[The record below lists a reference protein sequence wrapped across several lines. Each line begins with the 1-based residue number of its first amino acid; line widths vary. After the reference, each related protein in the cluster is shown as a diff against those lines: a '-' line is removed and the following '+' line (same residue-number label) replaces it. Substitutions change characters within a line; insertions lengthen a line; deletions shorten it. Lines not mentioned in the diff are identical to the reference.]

1 LFKNYKNT
9 GGIEMKLKKMTAA
22 ICLSV
27 LTLAGSVQ
35 AERPAS
41 FHDDYQL
48 EEMVILSRHNIRSPL
63 SGNGSALGNL
73 TPHTWFRW
81 TSGPSELSLR
91 GGQLETMMGQY
102 FGQWLESEGV
112 IKDKNTYIPAEGE
125 MRFYANSMQ
134 RTIATA
140 QYFSSGMLPVANV
153 TIEHKFAPSKMDPVF
168 HPQLTFMSDAFR
180 TQAMKEIS
188 AMGGQKGLQGIN
200 DKVENN
206 YRIIEKALDL
216 KDSPAAKKDGLTKFR
231 SDDLQILLEINK
243 EPAMKGSLKQANSAS
258 DAFILQ
264 YYEEP
269 DKVKA
274 GFGHKLTQKEWEE
287 IAGIKDVYGDVLF
300 TAPSVAVNV
309 AHPLLQEMSKE
320 LAVPGR
326 KFTFLCGH
334 DSNIASVLA
343 ALDVEEYNLPNS
355 IEKKTP
361 IGSKLVVEKFAGKDG
376 QEYAALSVV
385 YQNTQQL
392 RDRTALTLDNPPEI
406 FPLKLKG
413 LNANADGLYLLKDVQ
428 NRFQQAIDAYDKLP
442 QDTAAQKA
450 A

>member
-1 LFKNYKNT
+1 M
-9 GGIEMKLKKMTAA
+9 MKLKKLAA
-22 ICLSV
+22 TVCLSM
-27 LTLAGSVQ
+27 LALSSAVQ
-35 AERPAS
+35 AERPAT
-41 FHDDYQL
+41 FHDNYKL
-48 EEMVILSRHNIRSPL
+48 EEMVVLSRHNIRSPL

-73 TPHTWFRW
+73 TPHAWFHW

-112 IKDKNTYIPAEGE
+112 ISDKNTYIPAEGE

-153 TIEHKFAPSKMDPVF
+153 PIEHKYAPSKMDPVF
-168 HPQLTFMSDAFR
+168 NPQLTFVSDAFR
-180 TQAMKEIS
+180 SQAMKEIS
-188 AMGGQKGLQGIN
+188 AMGGTKGLQGIN
-200 DKVENN
+200 DKVESS
-206 YRIIEKALDL
+206 YRTLEKTLDL

-231 SDDLQILLEINK
+231 SDDLQILLEVNK
-243 EPAMKGSLKQANSAS
+243 EPAMKGSLKMANSAS

-274 GFGHKLTQKEWEE
+274 GFGHKLTQKEWEQ
-287 IAGIKDVYGDVLF
+287 IASIKDVYGDVLF

-309 AHPLLQEMSKE
+309 AHPLLQEMCKE
-320 LAVPGR
+320 LSVPGR

-343 ALDVEEYNLPNS
+343 ALEAEEYDVPQS

-361 IGSKLVVEKFAGKDG
+361 IGSKLVIEKFAGKDG
-376 QEYAALSVV
+376 KEYAALSIV
-385 YQNTQQL
+385 YQTTDQL
-392 RDRTALTLDNPPEI
+392 RDRTALTLDNPPMV
-406 FPLKLKG
+406 FPIKLKG
-413 LNANADGLYLLKDVQ
+413 LKANADGLYRLDDLLQ
-428 NRFQQAIDAYDKLP
+428 RFGKAIRAYDALP
-442 QDTAAQKA
+442 GRELQKA

>member
-1 LFKNYKNT
+1 
-9 GGIEMKLKKMTAA
+9 MKLKKMTAA

-231 SDDLQILLEINK
+231 SDDLQILLELNK

-343 ALDVEEYNLPNS
+343 ALEAEEYDVPQS

-361 IGSKLVVEKFAGKDG
+361 IGSKLVIEKFKGKDG
-376 QEYAALSVV
+376 KAYAALSIV
-385 YQNTQQL
+385 YQTTDQL
-392 RDRTALTLDNPPEI
+392 RDRTALTLDNPPMI
-406 FPLKLKG
+406 YPIRLKG
-413 LNANADGLYLLKDVQ
+413 LKANSDGLYQLEDLQ
-428 NRFQQAIDAYDKLP
+428 ARFNKAIRAYDALP
-442 QDTAAQKA
+442 QDAPAQKA

>member
-1 LFKNYKNT
+1 
-9 GGIEMKLKKMTAA
+9 MKLKKMTAA

-320 LAVPGR
+320 LTVPGR

-343 ALDVEEYNLPNS
+343 ALEAEEYDVPQS

-361 IGSKLVVEKFAGKDG
+361 IGSKLVIEKFKGKDG
-376 QEYAALSVV
+376 KEYAALSIV
-385 YQNTQQL
+385 YQTTDQL
-392 RDRTALTLDNPPEI
+392 RDRTALTLDNPPMI
-406 FPLKLKG
+406 YPIRLKG
-413 LNANADGLYLLKDVQ
+413 LKANSDGLYQLKDLQ
-428 NRFQQAIDAYDKLP
+428 ARFDKAIRAYDALP
-442 QDTAAQKA
+442 QDAPAQKA

>member
-1 LFKNYKNT
+1 
-9 GGIEMKLKKMTAA
+9 MKLKKMTAA

-231 SDDLQILLEINK
+231 SDDLQILLELNK

-320 LAVPGR
+320 LTVPGR

-343 ALDVEEYNLPNS
+343 ALEAEEYDVPQS

-361 IGSKLVVEKFAGKDG
+361 IGSKLVIEKFKGKDG
-376 QEYAALSVV
+376 KAYAALSIV
-385 YQNTQQL
+385 YQTTDQL
-392 RDRTALTLDNPPEI
+392 RDRTALTLDNPPMI
-406 FPLKLKG
+406 YPIRLKG
-413 LNANADGLYLLKDVQ
+413 LKANSDGLYKLEDLQ
-428 NRFQQAIDAYDKLP
+428 ARFDKAIRAYDALP
-442 QDTAAQKA
+442 QDAPAQKA

>member
-1 LFKNYKNT
+1 
-9 GGIEMKLKKMTAA
+9 MKLKKMTAA
-22 ICLSV
+22 ICLSM

-231 SDDLQILLEINK
+231 SDDLQILLELNK

-309 AHPLLQEMSKE
+309 AHPLLQEMSRE

-343 ALDVEEYNLPNS
+343 ALEAEEYDVPQS

-361 IGSKLVVEKFAGKDG
+361 IGSKLVIEKFKGKDG
-376 QEYAALSVV
+376 KAYAALSIV
-385 YQNTQQL
+385 YQTTDQL
-392 RDRTALTLDNPPEI
+392 RDRTALTLDNPPMI
-406 FPLKLKG
+406 YPIRLKG
-413 LNANADGLYLLKDVQ
+413 LKANSDGLYKLEDLQ
-428 NRFQQAIDAYDKLP
+428 ARFDKAIRAYDALP
-442 QDTAAQKA
+442 QDTPVQKA

>member
-1 LFKNYKNT
+1 
-9 GGIEMKLKKMTAA
+9 MKLKKMTAA

-269 DKVKA
+269 DKIKA

-309 AHPLLQEMSKE
+309 AHPLLQEVSRE

-343 ALDVEEYNLPNS
+343 ALEAEEYDVPQS

-361 IGSKLVVEKFAGKDG
+361 IGSKLVIEKFKGKDG
-376 QEYAALSVV
+376 KAYAALSIV
-385 YQNTQQL
+385 YQTTDQL
-392 RDRTALTLDNPPEI
+392 RDRTALTLDNPPMI
-406 FPLKLKG
+406 YPIRLKG
-413 LNANADGLYLLKDVQ
+413 LKANSDGLFQLEDLQ
-428 NRFQQAIDAYDKLP
+428 ARFDKAIRAYDALP
-442 QDTAAQKA
+442 QDTPVQKA

>member
-1 LFKNYKNT
+1 
-9 GGIEMKLKKMTAA
+9 MKLKKMTAA

-343 ALDVEEYNLPNS
+343 ALEAEEYDVPQS

-361 IGSKLVVEKFAGKDG
+361 IGSKLVIEKFKGKDG
-376 QEYAALSVV
+376 KEYAALSIV
-385 YQNTQQL
+385 YQTTDQL
-392 RDRTALTLDNPPEI
+392 RDRTALTLDNPPMI
-406 FPLKLKG
+406 YPIRLKG
-413 LNANADGLYLLKDVQ
+413 LKANSDGLYRLEDLQ
-428 NRFQQAIDAYDKLP
+428 ARFDKAIRAYDALP
-442 QDTAAQKA
+442 QDTPVQKA

>member
-1 LFKNYKNT
+1 
-9 GGIEMKLKKMTAA
+9 MKLKKMTAA

-243 EPAMKGSLKQANSAS
+243 EPAMKGSPKQANSAS

-343 ALDVEEYNLPNS
+343 ALEAEEYDVPQS

-361 IGSKLVVEKFAGKDG
+361 IGSKLVIEKFKGKDG
-376 QEYAALSVV
+376 KAYAALSIV
-385 YQNTQQL
+385 YQTTDQL
-392 RDRTALTLDNPPEI
+392 RDRTALTLDNPPMI
-406 FPLKLKG
+406 YPIRLKG
-413 LNANADGLYLLKDVQ
+413 LKANSDGLYKLEDLQ
-428 NRFQQAIDAYDKLP
+428 ARFDKAIRAYDALP
-442 QDTAAQKA
+442 QDAPVQKA

>member
-1 LFKNYKNT
+1 MN
-9 GGIEMKLKKMTAA
+9 LKKMAA
-22 ICLSV
+22 SICLAM
-27 LTLAGSVQ
+27 LTLSSVVQ
-35 AERPAS
+35 AERPAD
-41 FHDDYQL
+41 FQDKYQL
-48 EEMVILSRHNIRSPL
+48 EEMVVLSRHNIRSPL

-73 TPHTWFRW
+73 TPHAWFKW

-102 FGQWLESEGV
+102 FRQRLV
-112 IKDKNTYIPAEGE
+112 KDGLMTENYLPKDGE

-153 TIEHKFAPSKMDPVF
+153 KIEHKYAPSKMDPVF
-168 HPQLTFMSDAFR
+168 NPQLTFVSDAFR
-180 TQAMKEIS
+180 SQAMKEIS
-188 AMGGQKGLQGIN
+188 AMGGKKGLQGIN
-200 DKVENN
+200 DKLNSE
-206 YRIIEKALDL
+206 YRTLEKALDL
-216 KDSPAAKKDGLTKFR
+216 KDSPMAKKDGFSRFKN
-231 SDDLQILLEINK
+231 DDLQIMLEVNK
-243 EPAMKGSLKQANSAS
+243 EPAMKGSLKLANSAS

-269 DKVKA
+269 DTTKA
-274 GFGHKLTQKEWEE
+274 GFGHKLTQQEWEQ
-287 IAGIKDVYGDVLF
+287 IASVKDVYGDVLF

-309 AHPLLQEMSKE
+309 AHPLLKEMHNE
-320 LAVPGR
+320 LAQPGR

-343 ALDVEEYNLPNS
+343 ALDVEEYSLPNS

-361 IGSKLVVEKFAGKDG
+361 IGSKLVIEKFAGKDG
-376 QEYAALSVV
+376 KEYAAMSLV
-385 YQNTQQL
+385 YQNPEQL

-413 LNANADGLYLLKDVQ
+413 MKTNADGVYRLKDVQ
-428 NRFQQAIDAYDKLP
+428 QRFEQAIKAYDKLP
-442 QDTAAQKA
+442 QDKAEKKA

>member
-1 LFKNYKNT
+1 
-9 GGIEMKLKKMTAA
+9 MKLKKMTAA

-231 SDDLQILLEINK
+231 SDDLQILLELNK

-309 AHPLLQEMSKE
+309 AHPLLQEMSRE

-343 ALDVEEYNLPNS
+343 ALEAEEYDVPQS

-361 IGSKLVVEKFAGKDG
+361 IGSKLVIEKFKGKDG
-376 QEYAALSVV
+376 KAYAALSIV
-385 YQNTQQL
+385 YQTTDQL
-392 RDRTALTLDNPPEI
+392 RDRTALTLDNPPMI
-406 FPLKLKG
+406 YPIRLKG
-413 LNANADGLYLLKDVQ
+413 LKANSDGLYKLEDLQ
-428 NRFQQAIDAYDKLP
+428 ARFDKAIRAYDALP
-442 QDTAAQKA
+442 QDTPVQKA

>member
-1 LFKNYKNT
+1 
-9 GGIEMKLKKMTAA
+9 MKLKKMTAA

-343 ALDVEEYNLPNS
+343 ALEAEEYDVPQS

-361 IGSKLVVEKFAGKDG
+361 IGSKLVIEKFKEKDG
-376 QEYAALSVV
+376 KAYAALSIV
-385 YQNTQQL
+385 YQTTDQL
-392 RDRTALTLDNPPEI
+392 RDRTSLTLDNPPMI
-406 FPLKLKG
+406 YPIRLKG
-413 LNANADGLYLLKDVQ
+413 LKANSDGLYRLEDLQ
-428 NRFQQAIDAYDKLP
+428 ARFDKAIRAYDALP
-442 QDTAAQKA
+442 QDTPVQKA

>member
-1 LFKNYKNT
+1 
-9 GGIEMKLKKMTAA
+9 MKLTKIAAAVCLSLLTAA
-22 ICLSV
+22 G
-27 LTLAGSVQ
+27 AVQ
-35 AERPAS
+35 AQRPAS
-41 FHDDYQL
+41 FHDNYQL
-48 EEMVILSRHNIRSPL
+48 EEMVVLSRHNIRSPL

-73 TPHTWFRW
+73 TPHAWFKW

-102 FGQWLESEGV
+102 FGAVLESEGL
-112 IKDKNTYIPAEGE
+112 IGDRNTYIPAEGE

-153 TIEHKFAPSKMDPVF
+153 TIEHKYAPSKMDPVF
-168 HPQLTFMSDAFR
+168 NPQLTFVSDAFR
-180 TQAMKEIS
+180 SQAMAEIG
-188 AMGGQKGLQGIN
+188 AMGGAKGLQGIN
-200 DKVENN
+200 DKVEKN
-206 YRIIEKALDL
+206 YRTIEKALDL
-216 KDSPAAKKDGLTKFR
+216 KDSPAAKKDGLTRFR
-231 SDDLQILLEINK
+231 SDDLQIFLEEGK

-274 GFGHKLTQKEWEE
+274 GFGHKLTQQEWEE
-287 IAGIKDVYGDVLF
+287 IASIKDVYGDVLF

-309 AHPLLQEMSKE
+309 AHPLLREMKQELS
-320 LAVPGR
+320 VPGR

-343 ALDVEEYNLPNS
+343 ALDVESYDVPQS

-361 IGSKLVVEKFAGKDG
+361 IGSKLVVEKFAGRDG
-376 QEYAALSVV
+376 REYAALSIV
-385 YQNTQQL
+385 YQTTDQL
-392 RDRTALTLDNPPEI
+392 RDRTALTLDNPPMVYPI
-406 FPLKLKG
+406 RLKG
-413 LNANADGLYLLKDVQ
+413 LKANADGLYRLEDLKQ
-428 NRFQQAIDAYDKLP
+428 RFQQAIDAYDQLP
-442 QDTAAQKA
+442 RDAGQKA

>member
-1 LFKNYKNT
+1 
-9 GGIEMKLKKMTAA
+9 MKLKKMTAA

-231 SDDLQILLEINK
+231 SDDLQILLELNK

-343 ALDVEEYNLPNS
+343 ALEAEEYDVPQS

-361 IGSKLVVEKFAGKDG
+361 IGSKLVIEKFKGKDG
-376 QEYAALSVV
+376 KAYAALSIV
-385 YQNTQQL
+385 YQTTDQL
-392 RDRTALTLDNPPEI
+392 RDRTALTLDNPPMI
-406 FPLKLKG
+406 YPIRLKG
-413 LNANADGLYLLKDVQ
+413 LKANSDGLYQLEDLQ
-428 NRFQQAIDAYDKLP
+428 ARFDKAIRAYDALP
-442 QDTAAQKA
+442 QDTPVQKA

>member
-1 LFKNYKNT
+1 
-9 GGIEMKLKKMTAA
+9 MKLKKIATG
-22 ICLSV
+22 ICLSM
-27 LTLAGSVQ
+27 LAFSSFVQ

-41 FHDDYQL
+41 FHDNYQL

-73 TPHTWFRW
+73 TPHSWFKW

-102 FGQWLESEGV
+102 FRQWLV
-112 IKDKNTYIPAEGE
+112 KDGLMTENYLPKEGE

-153 TIEHKFAPSKMDPVF
+153 TIEHKYAPSKMDPVF
-168 HPQLTFMSDAFR
+168 NPQLTFVSDAFR

-188 AMGGQKGLQGIN
+188 AMGGSKGLQGIN
-200 DKVENN
+200 DKLDKE
-206 YRIIEKALDL
+206 YRVLEKTLDL
-216 KDSPAAKKDGLTKFR
+216 KDSPIAKKEGFNKFR
-231 SDDLQILLEINK
+231 NDDLKILLEVNK
-243 EPAMKGSLKQANSAS
+243 EPAMKGSLKLANSAS

-264 YYEEP
+264 YYEEA
-269 DKVKA
+269 DTTKA
-274 GFGHKLTQKEWEE
+274 GFGHKLSQKEWEQV
-287 IAGIKDVYGDVLF
+287 ASVKDVYGDVLF

-309 AHPLLQEMSKE
+309 AHPLLAEMNKE
-320 LAVPGR
+320 LSAPGR

-376 QEYAALSVV
+376 QEYAALSIV

-406 FPLKLKG
+406 FPLKLNG
-413 LNANADGLYLLKDVQ
+413 LKANADGLYLLKDVQ
-428 NRFQQAIDAYDKLP
+428 NRFPQAIDAYDKLP

>member
-1 LFKNYKNT
+1 
-9 GGIEMKLKKMTAA
+9 MKLKKIATG
-22 ICLSV
+22 ICLSM
-27 LTLAGSVQ
+27 LAFSSFVQ

-41 FHDDYQL
+41 FHDNYQL

-73 TPHTWFRW
+73 TPHSWFKW

-102 FGQWLESEGV
+102 FRQRLVNDGLMTENYLP
-112 IKDKNTYIPAEGE
+112 KAGE

-153 TIEHKFAPSKMDPVF
+153 TIEHKYAPSKMDPVF
-168 HPQLTFMSDAFR
+168 NPQLTFVSDAFR
-180 TQAMKEIS
+180 TRAMKEIS
-188 AMGGQKGLQGIN
+188 AMGGSKGLQGIN
-200 DKVENN
+200 DKLDKE
-206 YRIIEKALDL
+206 YRVLEKTLDL
-216 KDSPAAKKDGLTKFR
+216 KDSPIAKKEGFNKFR
-231 SDDLQILLEINK
+231 NDDLKILLEVNK
-243 EPAMKGSLKQANSAS
+243 EPAMKGSLKLANSAS

-264 YYEEP
+264 YYEEA
-269 DKVKA
+269 DTTKA
-274 GFGHKLTQKEWEE
+274 GFGHKLSQNEWEQ
-287 IAGIKDVYGDVLF
+287 IASVKDVYGDVLF

-309 AHPLLQEMSKE
+309 AHPLLTEMNKE
-320 LAVPGR
+320 LSAPGR

>member
-1 LFKNYKNT
+1 
-9 GGIEMKLKKMTAA
+9 MKLKKMTAA

-231 SDDLQILLEINK
+231 SDDLQILLELNK

-343 ALDVEEYNLPNS
+343 ALEAEEYDVPQS

-361 IGSKLVVEKFAGKDG
+361 IGSKLVIEKFKGKDG
-376 QEYAALSVV
+376 KEYAALSIV
-385 YQNTQQL
+385 YQTTDQL
-392 RDRTALTLDNPPEI
+392 RDRTALTLDNPPMI
-406 FPLKLKG
+406 YPIRLKG
-413 LNANADGLYLLKDVQ
+413 LKANSDGLYRLEDLQ
-428 NRFQQAIDAYDKLP
+428 ARFDKAIRAYDALP
-442 QDTAAQKA
+442 QDTPVQKA

>member
-1 LFKNYKNT
+1 
-9 GGIEMKLKKMTAA
+9 MKLKKMTAA

-231 SDDLQILLEINK
+231 SDDLQILLELNK

-269 DKVKA
+269 DKVK
-274 GFGHKLTQKEWEE
+274 GRNRRHQGRLRRCPLHCTQRCRERSPSP
-287 IAGIKDVYGDVLF
+287 
-300 TAPSVAVNV
+300 APGNEQGTRCPRQEV
-309 AHPLLQEMSKE
+309 HLPLR
-320 LAVPGR
+320 P
-326 KFTFLCGH
+326 
-334 DSNIASVLA
+334 
-343 ALDVEEYNLPNS
+343 
-355 IEKKTP
+355 
-361 IGSKLVVEKFAGKDG
+361 
-376 QEYAALSVV
+376 
-385 YQNTQQL
+385 
-392 RDRTALTLDNPPEI
+392 
-406 FPLKLKG
+406 
-413 LNANADGLYLLKDVQ
+413 
-428 NRFQQAIDAYDKLP
+428 
-442 QDTAAQKA
+442 
-450 A
+450 

>member
-1 LFKNYKNT
+1 
-9 GGIEMKLKKMTAA
+9 MKLKKIATG
-22 ICLSV
+22 ICLSM
-27 LTLAGSVQ
+27 LAFSSFVQ

-41 FHDDYQL
+41 FHDNYQL

-73 TPHTWFRW
+73 TPHSWFKW

-102 FGQWLESEGV
+102 FRQRLVNDGLMTENYLP
-112 IKDKNTYIPAEGE
+112 KAGE

-153 TIEHKFAPSKMDPVF
+153 TIEHKYAPSKMDPVF
-168 HPQLTFMSDAFR
+168 NPQLTFVSDAFR
-180 TQAMKEIS
+180 TLAMKEIS
-188 AMGGQKGLQGIN
+188 AMGGSKGLQGIN
-200 DKVENN
+200 DKLDKE
-206 YRIIEKALDL
+206 YRVLEKTLDL
-216 KDSPAAKKDGLTKFR
+216 KDSPIAKKEGFNKFR
-231 SDDLQILLEINK
+231 NDDLKILLEVNK
-243 EPAMKGSLKQANSAS
+243 EPAMKGSLKLANSAS

-264 YYEEP
+264 YYEEA
-269 DKVKA
+269 DTTKA
-274 GFGHKLTQKEWEE
+274 GFGHKLSQNEWEQ
-287 IAGIKDVYGDVLF
+287 IASVKDVYGDVLF

-309 AHPLLQEMSKE
+309 AHPLLTEMNKE
-320 LAVPGR
+320 LSAPGR

-376 QEYAALSVV
+376 QEYAALSIV